1 MRNKKLIKLETLPF
15 LLLIGFFFFFFFAV
29 VVVDAYGAYG
39 KPRDV
44 THFTPEELLNLRYE
58 YTPEITGM
66 FRECTEEEEK
76 KYASRWL
83 KMSGVGE
90 EKEARMTCSRYFIEL
105 RGRCF
110 EGPGRAHVSYERKPM
125 RVYYSE
131 IDEGD
136 GGFAILS
143 EYLGEDEG
151 RMYSRVEYLCDS
163 RTAKVREG
171 IDGYKDDEG
180 TFVLPFNAFLMED
193 DVKLGSGKTRY
204 LHYQS
209 MDTSWYNGNKFD

>member
-1 MRNKKLIKLETLPF
+1 MIFNV
-15 LLLIGFFFFFFFAV
+15 FFFV
-29 VVVDAYGAYG
+29 VVAMASASLLSFTSSPFMVDAYGAYG

-44 THFTPEELLNLRYE
+44 TNFTAEQLLNLRYE

-66 FRECTEEEEK
+66 FRECTDKEERKYVSLFLRDRDEEE
-76 KYASRWL
+76 
-83 KMSGVGE
+83 VV
-90 EKEARMTCSRYFIEL
+90 TCSRYFVEL
-105 RGRCF
+105 RGGCF
-110 EGPGRAHVSYERKPM
+110 EGPGRAHVSKERKPM

-131 IDEGD
+131 IDEED

-143 EYLGEDEG
+143 EYLGEEEG
-151 RMYSRVEYLCDS
+151 RMYSRVEYFCDS
-163 RTAKVREG
+163 ETAYVREG

-180 TFVLPFNAFLMED
+180 TFVLPYNAFLMD
-193 DVKLGSGKTRY
+193 GDVKLGSSEKQY